1 MFLAY
6 RNQSI
11 DLGTNQ
17 LTGFYI
23 MATSVFEELSVFWKT
38 EKKGGTSHWNKST
51 LNFCFW
57 SNYIFK

>member
-11 DLGTNQ
+11 DLSTNQ

-23 MATSVFEELSVFWKT
+23 MATSVFEELYF
-38 EKKGGTSHWNKST
+38 EKLKKWYEPLK
-51 LNFCFW
+51 
-57 SNYIFK
+57 